1 MRRDLLITAGPG
13 EWRAALV
20 EDGAAV
26 ELYVERGDTRPPGSV
41 HLGRVVRRAPGLDSA
56 FVEVG
61 DDRPGLLPAREAAA
75 DGIRLDEG
83 GRVVVEVRRE
93 AQQGK
98 GARLST
104 RLRPRTGLDL
114 DSLRRDA
121 AALDP
126 PAQLHPPPGFAAALA
141 LRLPTAPDHL
151 LADDHAVIPELRAAF
166 PNAEFAFATAEDW
179 PGELDAAI
187 ETALAPSLTLTGE
200 GAVHIEE
207 TRGATIIDVD
217 TGNPSEGSAELG
229 AVAANLQAAELI
241 ARQIRLRNLGGG
253 IIVDFVGLEGP
264 AARDRIRRSL
274 VAALRSD
281 PLEPRVLGWTRLGHL
296 EIVRPRRGRSLSD
309 VLLEP
314 AAGGLRQKRPVTI
327 AHEALRALLRE
338 ARARP
343 GADWRLAAGSAVAA
357 ALADIAGGAL
367 RVLEER
373 LGRQIEIVEAR
384 DMPDFDIAPR

>member
-1 MRRDLLITAGPG
+1 
-13 EWRAALV
+13 
-20 EDGAAV
+20 
-26 ELYVERGDTRPPGSV
+26 
-41 HLGRVVRRAPGLDSA
+41 
-56 FVEVG
+56 
-61 DDRPGLLPAREAAA
+61 
-75 DGIRLDEG
+75 
-83 GRVVVEVRRE
+83 
-93 AQQGK
+93 
-98 GARLST
+98 
-104 RLRPRTGLDL
+104 
-114 DSLRRDA
+114 
-121 AALDP
+121 
-126 PAQLHPPPGFAAALA
+126 
-141 LRLPTAPDHL
+141 
-151 LADDHAVIPELRAAF
+151 
-166 PNAEFAFATAEDW
+166 
-179 PGELDAAI
+179 
-187 ETALAPSLTLTGE
+187 
-200 GAVHIEE
+200 VHIEE

-314 AAGGLRQKRPVTI
+314 DAGGLRQKRPVTI

-343 GADWRLAAGSAVAA
+343 GADWRLAASPAVAG
-357 ALADIAGGAL
+357 ALADLAGGAL